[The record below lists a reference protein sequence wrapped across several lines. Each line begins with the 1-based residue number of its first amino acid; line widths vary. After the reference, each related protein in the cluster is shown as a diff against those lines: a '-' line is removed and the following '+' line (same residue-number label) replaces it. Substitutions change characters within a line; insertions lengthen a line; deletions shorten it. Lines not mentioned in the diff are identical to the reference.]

1 MAPRP
6 DGRLAKAAIEAIL
19 AIMNASALLTDC
31 LKRELRAQGLGYA
44 ELAQRLGLSTAT
56 VKRMFARR
64 NFDLQRLDAICGEL
78 QLDFATIAHGL
89 ASEEKM
95 VSELQWAQ
103 EAEIVGNERLF
114 AVAVCA
120 LNLMPF
126 DEIVATY
133 RIEPAECVRCL
144 LRLDRMGFLR
154 LLPNNRLRLRVS
166 RTFRWIPDGPILRY
180 FRSQS
185 DDYLGSRFDGP
196 GEMARVV
203 NVRISNLAR
212 RQLLERIEALV
223 RDYSAQHN
231 ADAALPSGKRHPMSL
246 LVAIR
251 GWEPRFM
258 RENRRADGPAVGW
271 LSGAEP
277 TTGPASSRNRRPGSG
292 CLHATAPGPAPP

>member
-1 MAPRP
+1 
-6 DGRLAKAAIEAIL
+6 LAQVSIEPIL
-19 AIMNASALLTDC
+19 GLMDASNLLTDC
-31 LKRELRAQGLGYA
+31 LKRELRAQRLGYA

-56 VKRMFARR
+56 VKRMFSRR
-64 NFDLQRLDAICGEL
+64 NFDLKRLDAICAEL
-78 QLDFATIAHGL
+78 QLDFATIVHGL
-89 ASEEKM
+89 ARGETT
-95 VSELQWAQ
+95 VAELEWAQ
-103 EAEIVGNERLF
+103 EAEIVGDEQLF

-126 DEIVATY
+126 EEIVATY
-133 RIEPAECVRCL
+133 RIEPADCVSCL

-180 FRSQS
+180 FRSQA

-203 NVRISNLAR
+203 NVRTSNLAR
-212 RQLLERIEALV
+212 LQLLERIEALV
-223 RDYSAQHN
+223 RDYSTQHN
-231 ADAALPSGKRHPMSL
+231 TDAALPSGKRHPMSL

-258 RENRRADGPAVGW
+258 RENRRADGLAIGRFR
-271 LSGAEP
+271 GAEP
-277 TTGPASSRNRRPGSG
+277 TTGPASSRSRRPGSG
-292 CLHATAPGPAPP
+292 CRHATAPGPAQP